1 MKAKINMKDI
11 KSKSKE
17 QLEKI
22 VWELWVSYAVN
33 TQDTDDLQ
41 YYTFKNRFNKI
52 EKTET
57 HFTDID
63 YQKCRLVDGKLYI

>member
-17 QLEKI
+17 ELEKI
-22 VWELWVSYAVN
+22 VWELYVYYI
-33 TQDTDDLQ
+33 TPQDTDQGQ
-41 YYTFKNRFNKI
+41 YFTFKNRFNKI